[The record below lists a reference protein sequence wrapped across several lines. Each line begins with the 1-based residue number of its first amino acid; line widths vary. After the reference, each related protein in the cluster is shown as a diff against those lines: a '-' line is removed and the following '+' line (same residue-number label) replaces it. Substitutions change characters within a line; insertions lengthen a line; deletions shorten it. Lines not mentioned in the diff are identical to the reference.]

1 MHCQLIADG
10 MVVALLPHSRL
21 SASTTNHSKKEAT
34 MKSGN
39 RDKAEGKLHEIK
51 GKVKEKAGKLTDNP
65 KLEIEGTD
73 EKIAG
78 KIQGDVGDIKKALG
92 K

>member
-1 MHCQLIADG
+1 
-10 MVVALLPHSRL
+10 
-21 SASTTNHSKKEAT
+21 

-39 RDKAEGKLHEIK
+39 RDKTEGKLHEIK
-51 GKVKEKAGKLTDNP
+51 GKAKEQAGKLTDNQ

-73 EKIAG
+73 EQIAG

>member
-1 MHCQLIADG
+1 
-10 MVVALLPHSRL
+10 
-21 SASTTNHSKKEAT
+21 

-51 GKVKEKAGKLTDNP
+51 GKAKEKAGKLTDNP

-78 KIQGDVGDIKKALG
+78 KIQGDVGNIKKALG